1 MTRADEKH
9 KDFTSVAI
17 LVLSFKVY
25 NAASFST
32 RVPAFGKVEGMRL
45 TGSTALALGQAAP
58 DGDDALGALPC
69 PFLAT
74 TMSGLGG
81 YNSSVLGCKAEG
93 ITLHVQ

>member
-17 LVLSFKVY
+17 LVLSSKVY
-25 NAASFST
+25 NTAGFST
-32 RVPAFGKVEGMRL
+32 RESQHLGRL
-45 TGSTALALGQAAP
+45 TGSTALALGRAAP
-58 DGDDALGALPC
+58 DGGDALGALPC

-74 TMSGLGG
+74 TMLGLGG
-81 YNSSVLGCKAEG
+81 YNSSVLWYKAEG